1 MSTTLFDP
9 MLLRDM
15 KFVVYWKDSCL
26 AGYHEVNFIAPSL
39 KIRVVHMVK
48 KDDPRCAD
56 MKSLAQ
62 AIANETQ
69 RTLFT
74 RAAADIWI
82 ARVVNA
88 RTGRDDGAW
97 WKAIVTS
104 TRRARTEREARAVL
118 EHHGDIGRINPA
130 TKERLASLANEDT
143 IDLLY
148 LESLAGLKDDR
159 GNRPSI
165 TSLRAQR
172 RRETHQALLLG
183 ESERSQLKL
192 VEQLDARIV
201 EREENIADEAVTS
214 RHDDT
219 VAETPQ
225 YSNSSTETIGKPAK
239 IQEHASNAGAM
250 SVTMT
255 RGVKETIAEDDAM
268 AVAGAIPEVLTAR
281 PADPSAISVGE
292 NLSGGGPSSFSSEG
306 SCLTEE
312 LPIIMTPTA
321 SPSLQSM
328 DNVHEET
335 VNNRQLNPNLQRP
348 KASYQHTLPH
358 SQQCTL
364 PDTAT
369 DDPPPHTITQTENL
383 LNKAIVN
390 TTTKPTHGTRT
401 SSQSIDL
408 GSSQGIASVEMS
420 SAPPQ
425 GSSSSNQ
432 PSNTRSSQATARV
445 SARAASSPGTRV
457 SSQGVNTAQ
466 RQHTANVDM
475 ASATLPTSSQ
485 NTNTTQQAV
494 TTSTTQPNPTAFPR
508 GWNNIMWAYRTHTP
522 ADLELQALGIWLF
535 DRPATFQTHP
545 VPDPA
550 IQQHT
555 RIVIAPLSQERNTP
569 SFTSDGQTLVLRPHS
584 TPWRNDPR
592 SARHTDAVTPN
603 FIPETRLAEYQA
615 VEALGYQVWRHDR
628 DYLQCAN
635 LACQKILSDLRKDT
649 LLCLGCGPHTSIRYC
664 SRACQVLD
672 CYRHGQDCGMYLH
685 LIPTIVDDGTAPP
698 RFSHLF
704 PALRNRYGIR
714 TYETYRQRTYA
725 QMTGGRYT
733 LFNPATDEPTT
744 IVWDWLFKGP
754 DEYPYQGYGAEMET
768 RIERCLNIALFDQ
781 YQTMVVEYLF
791 RLLQQAL
798 RIKRAPQAITRVLVD
813 QFAREFGFIAQA
825 SWRITSGQSICEC
838 EWAGDGVLAHQH
850 TRTCK
855 SRYRAEGEL
864 FRGGKRCLKDLVE
877 TMEAKYWILRAWR
890 TQHPIEQDWQRR
902 VMGSGFPGCVVP
914 AGWTPR
920 FGKGWVGHWAD
931 DDDVCG

>member
-1 MSTTLFDP
+1 MSRTLFDP

-15 KFVVYWKDSCL
+15 RFVVYWKDSCL

-48 KDDPRCAD
+48 KDDPRCVD
-56 MKSLAQ
+56 MNSLAK
-62 AIANETQ
+62 AFANETQ
-69 RTLFT
+69 RTLLN
-74 RAAADIWI
+74 RAAADIWV

-88 RTGRDDGAW
+88 RTSRDDGAW
-97 WKAIVTS
+97 WKAIVTL

-118 EHHGDIGRINPA
+118 QHHGDTGGINPA
-130 TKERLASLANEDT
+130 IKERLASLANEET

-148 LESLAGLKDDR
+148 LESLAGPKDDQ
-159 GNRPSI
+159 GNRPSL

-172 RRETHQALLLG
+172 RQETYQALLLG
-183 ESERSQLKL
+183 ELERSHLKL
-192 VEQLDARIV
+192 DEQLQARIIK
-201 EREENIADEAVTS
+201 REEDTADEAVTS
-214 RHDDT
+214 RQVDT
-219 VAETPQ
+219 ISEAPK
-225 YSNSSTETIGKPAK
+225 YSNPSMETIGKPDLV
-239 IQEHASNAGAM
+239 QVHASNAGAM
-250 SVTMT
+250 SVPGTS
-255 RGVKETIAEDDAM
+255 GVKEPLAEDDAV

-281 PADPSAISVGE
+281 FIDPFAISVGK
-292 NLSGGGPSSFSSEG
+292 NLSGAGPKNPSSEESRR
-306 SCLTEE
+306 TEE
-312 LPIIMTPTA
+312 LPIILTPTGR
-321 SPSLQSM
+321 PSLQSM
-328 DNVHEET
+328 DNIPEET
-335 VNNRQLNPNLQRP
+335 VKNRQVNPNLQQP
-348 KASYQHTLPH
+348 ETSYQHMLPP
-358 SQQCTL
+358 SQQFTL
-364 PDTAT
+364 PDTVT
-369 DDPPPHTITQTENL
+369 ENPPPHTIISTGNFL
-383 LNKAIVN
+383 DKAIAN
-390 TTTKPTHGTRT
+390 TTTEPTQGTRT
-401 SSQSIDL
+401 SSQSIEL
-408 GSSQGIASVEMS
+408 GGPQGVASVEMS
-420 SAPPQ
+420 SAPLQ
-425 GSSSSNQ
+425 ISSSSNQ
-432 PSNTRSSQATARV
+432 PSNTRSSQASARV
-445 SARAASSPGTRV
+445 SVRSASFPGSRA

-466 RQHTANVDM
+466 QQGTANADM
-475 ASATLPTSSQ
+475 ASATRQTSSQ
-485 NTNTTQQAV
+485 STSNTQQVVAIS
-494 TTSTTQPNPTAFPR
+494 STEPQPTAFPR

-535 DRPATFQTHP
+535 DRPATFQTLP

-550 IQQHT
+550 IQRHT
-555 RIVIAPLSQERNTP
+555 RIVIAPPSQERNTP

-603 FIPETRLAEYQA
+603 FIPDTRLAEYQA

-628 DYLQCAN
+628 DYLQCASP
-635 LACQKILSDLRKDT
+635 ACQKILSDLRKDT
-649 LLCLGCGPHTSIRYC
+649 HLCLGCGPHTSIRYC

-725 QMTGGRYT
+725 QMTDGRYT
-733 LFNPATDEPTT
+733 LFNPATEEPTT
-744 IVWDWLFKGP
+744 VVWDWLFNGSE
-754 DEYPYQGYGAEMET
+754 EYPYKGYGAEMEA

-798 RIKRAPQAITRVLVD
+798 RIKRAPKAITRVLVD

-825 SWRITSGQSICEC
+825 SWRITSGRSICEC

-850 TRTCK
+850 TTTCNT
-855 SRYRAEGEL
+855 RYRAQGEL
-864 FRGGKRCLKDLVE
+864 FRGGRRCLKDLVE

-902 VMGSGFPGCVVP
+902 VTGSGFSGCMVP
-914 AGWTPR
+914 AGWTPK